1 MKSMLRSKEKRNGM
15 RVLVVGGGP
24 AGMMAAIQAAKQGN
38 AVTLLEQNEK
48 LGKKL
53 FITGKGRCNVTNDCD
68 VTELFD
74 SVVSNKKFLYSAFYS
89 FSNQDVKDF
98 FEEQGLRLKVE
109 RGRRVFPASD
119 KSSDVIKALGN
130 ALKKLEVK
138 IRLRTR
144 VDKVLTEN
152 DIVCG
157 VRLSDGEC
165 LNADKVILA
174 TGGVSYK
181 STGSDGSGLVMAEK
195 LGHQVTKLRPG
206 LVGMC
211 TKEAWVRDMQGLT
224 LKNVAVSIGKKQGK
238 KPLYEDFGELL
249 FTHYGV
255 SGPMILSAS
264 SRLGDELE
272 KEDLYIKIDLKPALS
287 KEQLDSRILRDF
299 EERKNADLSNA
310 MVHLLPKSMIPVML
324 HVCGLDPAK
333 KVNEVTRGEREQL
346 VKGMKEF
353 PLTINGLRDIQEAII
368 TRGGVTVKEVDPST
382 MESKIVKN
390 LYLAGEMLDLDALTG
405 GYNLQIAWSTGY
417 LAGQ

>member
-1 MKSMLRSKEKRNGM
+1 M

-224 LKNVAVSIGKKQGK
+224 LKNVAVSI
-238 KPLYEDFGELL
+238 
-249 FTHYGV
+249 
-255 SGPMILSAS
+255 
-264 SRLGDELE
+264 RE
-272 KEDLYIKIDLKPALS
+272 K
-287 KEQLDSRILRDF
+287 
-299 EERKNADLSNA
+299 
-310 MVHLLPKSMIPVML
+310 
-324 HVCGLDPAK
+324 
-333 KVNEVTRGEREQL
+333 TREKAA
-346 VKGMKEF
+346 V
-353 PLTINGLRDIQEAII
+353 
-368 TRGGVTVKEVDPST
+368 
-382 MESKIVKN
+382 
-390 LYLAGEMLDLDALTG
+390 
-405 GYNLQIAWSTGY
+405 
-417 LAGQ
+417 

>member
-1 MKSMLRSKEKRNGM
+1 M

-38 AVTLLEQNEK
+38 TVTLLEQNEK

-144 VDKVLTEN
+144 VDQVLTEN

-272 KEDLYIKIDLKPALS
+272 KDDLYIKIDLKPALS

>member
-1 MKSMLRSKEKRNGM
+1 M

-174 TGGVSYK
+174 TGGISYK

-353 PLTINGLRDIQEAII
+353 SLTINGLRDIQEAII

>member
-1 MKSMLRSKEKRNGM
+1 M

-38 AVTLLEQNEK
+38 TATLLEQNEK

-152 DIVCG
+152 DIACG

-181 STGSDGSGLVMAEK
+181 STGSDGSGLAMAEK

-255 SGPMILSAS
+255 SGPMVLSAS

-353 PLTINGLRDIQEAII
+353 PLTLNGLRDIQEAII

>member
-1 MKSMLRSKEKRNGM
+1 M

-38 AVTLLEQNEK
+38 TVTLLEQNEK

-144 VDKVLTEN
+144 VDQVLTEN

-264 SRLGDELE
+264 SRLGEELE

>member
-1 MKSMLRSKEKRNGM
+1 M

-38 AVTLLEQNEK
+38 TVTLLEQNEK

-181 STGSDGSGLVMAEK
+181 STGSDGSGLAMAEK

-211 TKEAWVRDMQGLT
+211 TKEDWVRDMQGLT

-310 MVHLLPKSMIPVML
+310 MVHLLPKSMITVML

-353 PLTINGLRDIQEAII
+353 PLTLNGLRDIQEAII

>member
-1 MKSMLRSKEKRNGM
+1 M

-38 AVTLLEQNEK
+38 TVTLLEQNEK

-152 DIVCG
+152 DIVYG

-238 KPLYEDFGELL
+238 RPLYEDFGELL

>member
-1 MKSMLRSKEKRNGM
+1 M

-38 AVTLLEQNEK
+38 TVTLLEQNEK

-119 KSSDVIKALGN
+119 KSSDVIKALGD

-181 STGSDGSGLVMAEK
+181 STGSDGSGFAMAEK

-211 TKEAWVRDMQGLT
+211 TKEAWARDMQGLT

-324 HVCGLDPAK
+324 YVCGLDPAK

-353 PLTINGLRDIQEAII
+353 PLTLNGLRDIQEAII

>member
-1 MKSMLRSKEKRNGM
+1 M

-38 AVTLLEQNEK
+38 TVTLLEQNEK

-144 VDKVLTEN
+144 VDQVLTEN

-174 TGGVSYK
+174 TGGISYK

>member
-1 MKSMLRSKEKRNGM
+1 M
-15 RVLVVGGGP
+15 
-24 AGMMAAIQAAKQGN
+24 
-38 AVTLLEQNEK
+38 TLLEQNEK

-109 RGRRVFPASD
+109 RGSRVFPASD

-181 STGSDGSGLVMAEK
+181 STGSDGSGFVMAEK

>member
-1 MKSMLRSKEKRNGM
+1 MK
-15 RVLVVGGGP
+15 VLVVGGGP

>member
-1 MKSMLRSKEKRNGM
+1 M

-144 VDKVLTEN
+144 VDQVLTEN

-353 PLTINGLRDIQEAII
+353 LLTINGLRDIQEAII

>member
-1 MKSMLRSKEKRNGM
+1 
-15 RVLVVGGGP
+15 
-24 AGMMAAIQAAKQGN
+24 MMAAIQAAKQGN
-38 AVTLLEQNEK
+38 TVTLLEQNEK

>member
-1 MKSMLRSKEKRNGM
+1 M

-144 VDKVLTEN
+144 VDQVLTEN

-195 LGHQVTKLRPG
+195 LGHQVTKLRSG

>member
-1 MKSMLRSKEKRNGM
+1 M

-38 AVTLLEQNEK
+38 TVTLLEQNEK

-144 VDKVLTEN
+144 VDQVLTEN

-238 KPLYEDFGELL
+238 RPLYEDFGELL

-368 TRGGVTVKEVDPST
+368 TRGGVSVKEVDPST

>member
-1 MKSMLRSKEKRNGM
+1 M

-38 AVTLLEQNEK
+38 TVTLLEQNEK

-89 FSNQDVKDF
+89 FSNQNVKDF

-144 VDKVLTEN
+144 VDQVLTEN

>member
-1 MKSMLRSKEKRNGM
+1 M

-38 AVTLLEQNEK
+38 TVTLLEQNEK

-109 RGRRVFPASD
+109 RGSRVFPASD

-181 STGSDGSGLVMAEK
+181 STGSDGSGFVMAEK

>member
-1 MKSMLRSKEKRNGM
+1 M

-38 AVTLLEQNEK
+38 TVTLLEQNEK

-130 ALKKLEVK
+130 ALKKLQVE

-238 KPLYEDFGELL
+238 RPLYEDFGELL

-324 HVCGLDPAK
+324 NVCGLDPAK

>member
-1 MKSMLRSKEKRNGM
+1 M

-38 AVTLLEQNEK
+38 TVTLLEQNEK

-89 FSNQDVKDF
+89 FSNQNVKDF

-144 VDKVLTEN
+144 VDQVLTEN

-238 KPLYEDFGELL
+238 RPLYEDFGELL

-310 MVHLLPKSMIPVML
+310 MIHLLPKSMIPVML

>member
-1 MKSMLRSKEKRNGM
+1 M

-24 AGMMAAIQAAKQGN
+24 AGMMAAIQAARQGES
-38 AVTLLEQNEK
+38 VTLLEQNEK

-53 FITGKGRCNVTNDCD
+53 FITGKGRCNITNDCD

-89 FSNQDVKDF
+89 FSNQDTKDF

-119 KSSDVIKALGN
+119 KSSDVIKALDG
-130 ALKKLEVK
+130 ALKKLGVDV
-138 IRLRTR
+138 RLFTR
-144 VDKVLTEN
+144 VDTVLTE
-152 DIVCG
+152 DGRACG
-157 VRLSDGEC
+157 VRLAGGESI
-165 LNADKVILA
+165 LADKVILA
-174 TGGVSYK
+174 TGGVSYR
-181 STGSDGSGLVMAEK
+181 STGSDGSGLAMAEK
-195 LGHQVTKLRPG
+195 LGHQVTRLRPG

-211 TKEAWVRDMQGLT
+211 TKEDWVRDMQGLT
-224 LKNVAVSIGKKQGK
+224 LKNVAVSVGKKQGK
-238 KPLYEDFGELL
+238 KPLYKDFGELL

-272 KEDLYIKIDLKPALS
+272 KGELYLKIDLKPALS

-299 EERKNADLSNA
+299 EEHKNADLSNG
-310 MVHLLPKSMIPVML
+310 MIHLLPKSMIPVML
-324 HVCGLDPAK
+324 QVCGLDPAK
-333 KVNEVTRGEREQL
+333 KINEVTRAERESL

-353 PLTINGLRDIQEAII
+353 PATINGLRDIQEAII

>member
-1 MKSMLRSKEKRNGM
+1 M
-15 RVLVVGGGP
+15 
-24 AGMMAAIQAAKQGN
+24 
-38 AVTLLEQNEK
+38 
-48 LGKKL
+48 
-53 FITGKGRCNVTNDCD
+53 
-68 VTELFD
+68 
-74 SVVSNKKFLYSAFYS
+74 
-89 FSNQDVKDF
+89 
-98 FEEQGLRLKVE
+98 
-109 RGRRVFPASD
+109 FPASD

-144 VDKVLTEN
+144 VDQVLTEN

>member
-1 MKSMLRSKEKRNGM
+1 M

-38 AVTLLEQNEK
+38 TVTLLEQNEK

-130 ALKKLEVK
+130 VLKKLEVK

-144 VDKVLTEN
+144 VDQVLTEN

-174 TGGVSYK
+174 TGGISYK

-346 VKGMKEF
+346 VKGMKEL

>member
-1 MKSMLRSKEKRNGM
+1 M

-144 VDKVLTEN
+144 VDQVLTEN

-181 STGSDGSGLVMAEK
+181 STGSDGSGFVMAEK

>member
-1 MKSMLRSKEKRNGM
+1 M

-38 AVTLLEQNEK
+38 TVTLLEQNEK

-109 RGRRVFPASD
+109 RGHRVFPASD

-144 VDKVLTEN
+144 VDQVLTEN

>member
-1 MKSMLRSKEKRNGM
+1 M

-38 AVTLLEQNEK
+38 TVTLLEQNEK

-144 VDKVLTEN
+144 VDQVLTEN

-181 STGSDGSGLVMAEK
+181 STGSDGSGFVMAEK

-264 SRLGDELE
+264 SRQGDELE

>member
-1 MKSMLRSKEKRNGM
+1 M

-144 VDKVLTEN
+144 VDQVLTEN

-165 LNADKVILA
+165 LNADKIILA

-272 KEDLYIKIDLKPALS
+272 KEDLCIKIDLKPALS

-346 VKGMKEF
+346 IKGMKEF

>member
-1 MKSMLRSKEKRNGM
+1 M

-38 AVTLLEQNEK
+38 TVTLLEQNEK

-109 RGRRVFPASD
+109 RGSRVFPASD

-181 STGSDGSGLVMAEK
+181 STGSDGSGFVMAEK

-346 VKGMKEF
+346 VKGMKEL

>member
-1 MKSMLRSKEKRNGM
+1 M

-38 AVTLLEQNEK
+38 TVTLLEQNEK

-165 LNADKVILA
+165 LNADKIILA

-181 STGSDGSGLVMAEK
+181 STGSDGSGFVMAEK

>member
-1 MKSMLRSKEKRNGM
+1 M

-119 KSSDVIKALGN
+119 KSSDVIIALGN

-144 VDKVLTEN
+144 VDQVLTEN

>member
-1 MKSMLRSKEKRNGM
+1 M

-38 AVTLLEQNEK
+38 TVTLLEQNEK

-138 IRLRTR
+138 IRPRTR
-144 VDKVLTEN
+144 VDQVLTEN

-272 KEDLYIKIDLKPALS
+272 KEDLCIKIDLKPALS

-346 VKGMKEF
+346 IKGMKEF

>member
-1 MKSMLRSKEKRNGM
+1 M

-38 AVTLLEQNEK
+38 TVTLLEQNEK

-272 KEDLYIKIDLKPALS
+272 KDDLYIKIDLKPALS

>member
-1 MKSMLRSKEKRNGM
+1 M

-405 GYNLQIAWSTGY
+405 GYNLQIVWSTGY

>member
-1 MKSMLRSKEKRNGM
+1 M

-38 AVTLLEQNEK
+38 TVTLLEQNEK

-144 VDKVLTEN
+144 VDQVLTEN

-272 KEDLYIKIDLKPALS
+272 KEDLCIKIDLKPALS

-346 VKGMKEF
+346 IKGMKEF

>member
-1 MKSMLRSKEKRNGM
+1 M

-38 AVTLLEQNEK
+38 TVTLLEQNEK

-144 VDKVLTEN
+144 VDQVLTEN

-333 KVNEVTRGEREQL
+333 KVNEVTRGERERL

>member
-1 MKSMLRSKEKRNGM
+1 M

-38 AVTLLEQNEK
+38 TVTLLEQNEK

-299 EERKNADLSNA
+299 EERKNADLSKA

>member
-1 MKSMLRSKEKRNGM
+1 M

-89 FSNQDVKDF
+89 FYNQDVKDF

>member
-1 MKSMLRSKEKRNGM
+1 M

-38 AVTLLEQNEK
+38 TVTLLEQNEK

-109 RGRRVFPASD
+109 RGSRVFPASD

>member
-1 MKSMLRSKEKRNGM
+1 M

-255 SGPMILSAS
+255 SGPLILSAS